1 MQILIPL
8 LLLAVPLSAH
18 NGAVAIAVPVEGIS
32 AEEQVDRLMSRAR
45 EFAGEEPQ
53 ADDMTC
59 VVVRV
64 EG

>member
-1 MQILIPL
+1 MIPL
-8 LLLAVPLSAH
+8 RDMPLLTVLLSLTAL
-18 NGAVAIAVPVEGIS
+18 PRP
-32 AEEQVDRLMSRAR
+32 DRLMSRAR

>member
-1 MQILIPL
+1 
-8 LLLAVPLSAH
+8 
-18 NGAVAIAVPVEGIS
+18 
-32 AEEQVDRLMSRAR
+32 VDRLISRAR

-64 EG
+64 DDTVTQSNWET